1 MRKIL
6 FRILDLPFLMRFST
20 LKLVVVL
27 FCIVTSCND
36 WGENDPAI
44 NNAFMAEM
52 EAARMKMMEDMNA
65 VTMTM
70 DPDVDFANMMIPHHQ
85 GSIDMANIL
94 LKFGEHPEA
103 LELARGAMEADQESQ
118 NRLRQFLEEHGDPVP
133 QAVHDFM
140 EEMDIVMMKMDESM
154 KAMHYTIDPDSDFAE
169 MMIHHHQGA
178 IDMSRVELKY
188 GEAEMALE
196 EATRIIEHQEKEI
209 IELAR
214 FRSKHGPSR

>member
-1 MRKIL
+1 MRKIS
-6 FRILDLPFLMRFST
+6 FGVLDLPFLMRFST

-36 WGENDPAI
+36 LGENDPAI

-52 EAARMKMMEDMNA
+52 EAARVKMMEDMNA

-154 KAMHYTIDPDSDFAE
+154 KAMHYTIDPDYDFAE

-178 IDMSRVELKY
+178 IDMSRVEFKY

-196 EATRIIEHQEKEI
+196 EAKRIIEHQEKEI